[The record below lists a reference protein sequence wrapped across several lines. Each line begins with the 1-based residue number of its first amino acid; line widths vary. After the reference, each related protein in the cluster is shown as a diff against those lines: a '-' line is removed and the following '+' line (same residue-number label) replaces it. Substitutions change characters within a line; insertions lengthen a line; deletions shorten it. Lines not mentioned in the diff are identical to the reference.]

1 YLPFDDSNLM
11 NLYNKITAA
20 EFTCP
25 PWISFGAIKLITC
38 IFDPNPMI
46 LITVPEILVDEW
58 FKKDYRPPIFDEIED
73 ANLDDVEEVFKDSEE
88 YHVTE
93 KREEKPTSM
102 NAFELISLSQGLNL
116 GNLFDEQVTKYYE
129 TPKSKLEEK
138 GTLTFPLRSF
148 KLPLLFIWSRCGR
161 QKETLW
167 NSTSGKVCV
176 HISGEIAEV
185 AKEVHISSRSA
196 TSGVPMKLPGY
207 DNVWLHNMPSDG
219 ASGPLSPMD
228 ARRSRDDNNPN
239 DIL

>member
-1 YLPFDDSNLM
+1 MTPILM

-25 PWISFGAIKLITC
+25 PWISFGAINLITC

-116 GNLFDEQVTKYYE
+116 GNLFDKQRFKRETKF
-129 TPKSKLEEK
+129 TSKYPTNEM
-138 GTLTFPLRSF
+138 
-148 KLPLLFIWSRCGR
+148 
-161 QKETLW
+161 
-167 NSTSGKVCV
+167 
-176 HISGEIAEV
+176 IS
-185 AKEVHISSRSA
+185 K
-196 TSGVPMKLPGY
+196 
-207 DNVWLHNMPSDG
+207 D
-219 ASGPLSPMD
+219 
-228 ARRSRDDNNPN
+228 
-239 DIL
+239 